1 MTEQYEVTQYEL
13 DVINKL
19 KEICYAAPLYSLTK
33 NRPDI
38 DLSVLVKSIR
48 VGLQYP
54 ILRYLGKDETIEFK
68 VDETKND

>member
-1 MTEQYEVTQYEL
+1 MTEQHEVTQYEL

-33 NRPDI
+33 SRTDR

-68 VDETKND
+68 VRDTKK